1 MRKIWIPLIAST
13 GTYFFLLL
21 AQPPRDSPEC
31 AYFFLLPAIIWFC
44 FRPTF
49 REVTIAFFLAGVLYH
64 LSLVGWM
71 RHISPGGM
79 LMACVLLSL
88 YHLPWFLLA
97 RFLVPIA
104 SQSNFSKRF
113 LIFLILPAAWVSTE
127 WLRCQFTLGFPWCP
141 LSVTQWERPVLL
153 QTSQWLG
160 SWGVSFFLVL
170 FNLGIAS
177 YLHHLLVRRRGA
189 KGGMF
194 KNFCP
199 DFYFVLIVFVFM
211 ISPFFLFRNG
221 DVEAN
226 KNFKVGL
233 CQPYLKEK
241 WKGGNALIHKDTLKR
256 QTLFLGL
263 MNPDIIVWP
272 EASTPYALNKD
283 SPWVEELAVQTQ
295 TPLLIGAVL
304 KGEDAIYNTIS
315 EILPETGFQD
325 NWYAK
330 RILVPF
336 GEYVPFPFKWIP
348 GLRKLVGPVG
358 SFKQGSEVKTF
369 TVERKGN
376 GLSPLKIG
384 PLICYEDIFP
394 RLCRETALSGVDLF
408 FVTTNDAWFG
418 EEGCA
423 EQHAAHSVLRA
434 IETQKPFLR
443 CGNAGWSGWIDAKGN
458 QREVLRDESGSIY
471 FAGATLLDM
480 NIKTA
485 RVQKSTF
492 YIRYGDW
499 FVYLCMLTTGF
510 LSLVFFKKIK
520 NKSN

>member
-1 MRKIWIPLIAST
+1 
-13 GTYFFLLL
+13 
-21 AQPPRDSPEC
+21 
-31 AYFFLLPAIIWFC
+31 
-44 FRPTF
+44 
-49 REVTIAFFLAGVLYH
+49 
-64 LSLVGWM
+64 
-71 RHISPGGM
+71 
-79 LMACVLLSL
+79 
-88 YHLPWFLLA
+88 
-97 RFLVPIA
+97 
-104 SQSNFSKRF
+104 
-113 LIFLILPAAWVSTE
+113 
-127 WLRCQFTLGFPWCP
+127 
-141 LSVTQWERPVLL
+141 
-153 QTSQWLG
+153 
-160 SWGVSFFLVL
+160 
-170 FNLGIAS
+170 
-177 YLHHLLVRRRGA
+177 
-189 KGGMF
+189 MF

-221 DVEAN
+221 DVEAK

-358 SFKQGSEVKTF
+358 SFKQDG
-369 TVERKGN
+369 
-376 GLSPLKIG
+376 
-384 PLICYEDIFP
+384 
-394 RLCRETALSGVDLF
+394 
-408 FVTTNDAWFG
+408 
-418 EEGCA
+418 
-423 EQHAAHSVLRA
+423 
-434 IETQKPFLR
+434 
-443 CGNAGWSGWIDAKGN
+443 
-458 QREVLRDESGSIY
+458 
-471 FAGATLLDM
+471 
-480 NIKTA
+480 
-485 RVQKSTF
+485 
-492 YIRYGDW
+492 
-499 FVYLCMLTTGF
+499 
-510 LSLVFFKKIK
+510 
-520 NKSN
+520 

>member
-1 MRKIWIPLIAST
+1 M
-13 GTYFFLLL
+13 GTFLFLLL
-21 AQPPRDSPEC
+21 AQPPRESPEC
-31 AYFFLLPAIIWFC
+31 AYFFLLPAIVWFS

-49 REVTIAFFLAGVLYH
+49 RSVIITFFFAGVLYH

-71 RHISPGGM
+71 RHISAAGM
-79 LMACVLLSL
+79 LMACILLSL
-88 YHLPWFLLA
+88 YHLPWFLLT

-104 SQSNFSKRF
+104 AQSKFLIRF
-113 LIFLILPAAWVSTE
+113 LIFLILPAAWVSME

-170 FNLGIAS
+170 FNLGLAS
-177 YLHHLLVRRRGA
+177 YLHHLLIRRRLG
-189 KGGMF
+189 KGGVLG
-194 KNFCP
+194 NFCP
-199 DFYFVLIVFVFM
+199 DFYFVLIVFIFM
-211 ISPFFLFRNG
+211 VSPFFLFRNG
-221 DVEAN
+221 AVEESE
-226 KNFKVGL
+226 NFKVGL

-241 WKGGNALIHKDTLKR
+241 WRGGNALIHKDTLKR

-263 MNPDIIVWP
+263 MNPDVIVWP
-272 EASTPYALNKD
+272 EASTPHALNKD
-283 SPWVEELAVQTQ
+283 SPWVEDLSRQTK

-315 EILPETGFQD
+315 EILPQTGFAD

-330 RILVPF
+330 RVLVPF

-358 SFKQGSEVKTF
+358 SFQEGADVKTF
-369 TVERKGN
+369 TVKMKDN
-376 GLSPLKIG
+376 SLSPLKIG

-394 RLCRETALSGVDLF
+394 RLCRDTVLSGVDLF

-418 EEGCA
+418 AEGCA

-458 QREVLRDESGSIY
+458 QREVVRDESGSIY
-471 FAGATLLDM
+471 FAGATLLNM
-480 NIKTA
+480 KIKTD
-485 RVQKSTF
+485 RSQNLSF
-492 YIRYGDW
+492 YVRYGDW
-499 FVYLCMLTTGF
+499 FAYLCL
-510 LSLVFFKKIK
+510 LVTITSILIIIQKLKK
-520 NKSN
+520 KSI